1 MATHTCF
8 FFILYN
14 IDMSTLTSRRK
25 LAFIF
30 LIIAAVIA
38 AFVLVMWF
46 GRNDTAT
53 VSSEVEQVSVDG
65 VGTPEGKLASG
76 ISTLTELAAKGSDL
90 ECQVVYEQVGA
101 EGDVEGTF
109 FTSKGN
115 YRGDFMVPAA
125 EFGGKILSS
134 MIVGNN
140 SMYVWSTINN
150 EKFGFKTD
158 IASGQSNKVD
168 AKEPVPLDKP
178 VKYSCVDWDEVDG
191 SVFVPPADVTFQDL
205 DAVID
210 AGMEYGT
217 VPPGSGEF

>member
-1 MATHTCF
+1 
-8 FFILYN
+8 
-14 IDMSTLTSRRK
+14 MSTLSSRRK
-25 LAFIF
+25 GALIF
-30 LIIAAVIA
+30 LIIAAVAA

-46 GRNDTAT
+46 GRDDKANVTT
-53 VSSEVEQVSVDG
+53 EVEQVSVDG
-65 VGTPEGKLASG
+65 VGTPDGKLESG
-76 ISTLTELAAKGSDL
+76 VGTLTELAAKGSDL
-90 ECQVVYEQVGA
+90 ECQIVYEQAGA

-150 EKFGFKTD
+150 DTFGFKTD
-158 IASGQSNKVD
+158 VASAQSNKVD
-168 AKEPVPLDKP
+168 AKEPVPLDQT
-178 VKYSCVDWDEVDG
+178 VKYSCVEWTEVDG
-191 SVFVPPADVTFQDL
+191 SVFVPPANVTFKDL
-205 DAVID
+205 NAVIN

-217 VPPGSGEF
+217 MPPGGEF

>member
-1 MATHTCF
+1 MKT
-8 FFILYN
+8 I
-14 IDMSTLTSRRK
+14 SSRRK
-25 LAFIF
+25 GALIF
-30 LIIAAVIA
+30 LIIAAVVA

-46 GRNDTAT
+46 GRGGEANVTT
-53 VSSEVEQVSVDG
+53 EVEQVSVDG
-65 VGTPEGKLASG
+65 VGTPEGKLVSG
-76 ISTLTELAAKGSDL
+76 VGTLTELAAKGSDL
-90 ECQVVYEQVGA
+90 ECQVVYEQAGA

-150 EKFGFKTD
+150 DTFGFKTD
-158 IASGQSNKVD
+158 VASAQSNKVD

-178 VKYSCVDWDEVDG
+178 VKYSCVDWTEVDG

-205 DAVID
+205 NAVIN

-217 VPPGSGEF
+217 LPPGGGEF

>member
-1 MATHTCF
+1 MLVSL
-8 FFILYN
+8 FILYT
-14 IDMSTLTSRRK
+14 ISMSTRTSRRT
-25 LAFIF
+25 LALIF
-30 LIIAAVIA
+30 LIITLIVAASVVVI
-38 AFVLVMWF
+38 WF
-46 GRNDTAT
+46 GRSDK
-53 VSSEVEQVSVDG
+53 SSVTTEVEQVSVDG
-65 VGTPEGKLASG
+65 VGTPKGALVSG
-76 ISTLTELAAKGSDL
+76 VGTLTELAAKGDDL
-90 ECQVVYEQVGA
+90 ECQVVYEQAGA

-150 EKFGFKTD
+150 DTFGFKTD
-158 IASGQSNKVD
+158 VASAASNKVD
-168 AKEPVPLDKP
+168 AKEPVPLDTP
-178 VKYSCVDWDEVDG
+178 VKYSCVDWSEVDG

-205 DAVID
+205 NAVID

-217 VPPGSGEF
+217 MPPGGGEF